1 MPIASRFVATAL
13 LSLAAVAPPASAQQS
28 AQLRGLDAYIDK
40 ARQDWGVAGL
50 AVAVVK
56 GDSVIYAKG
65 FGVREVGKPEP
76 IDERTLFA
84 IGSNTKSFTVV
95 ALGMLQDEGKLT
107 IDDKMMSY
115 LPEFA
120 MSDPYIT
127 RELTLRDLV
136 THRSGFF
143 RGDAVWMGSGFS
155 RDAILR
161 RTIQQPASTSF
172 RSSFGYNNIM
182 FLAAGQVVGKVA
194 GTTWDDFVKR
204 RIFTPLGMTSSV
216 TSTKELTG
224 PNVARPHALVDGKPV
239 PIDHRNLDNVAP
251 AGSIYSN
258 VAEMGQYV
266 RFHLRNGRYQGRQL
280 LSKKFHDQM
289 QIAQSIASAG
299 RDTLLP
305 MVHFDTYGLGLW
317 LRDYYGKL
325 LVSHGG
331 GIDGMLSQMAWL
343 PEADVGVVVLTNTDG
358 QNLQN
363 ALPFKILDRF
373 LDVPDRD
380 WSALYLAQATQQ
392 RQRADSVR
400 ASLVAQRMTGTKPSL
415 PLDRYAG
422 VYDNPFYGE
431 LRITQDGSGLILA
444 RSAEQS
450 AKLEHWHLD
459 TYSVTWNSSR
469 NPEISTFAVFRVD
482 PNAKVTALEM
492 RGPPFATPYAETV
505 VFTRKVEST
514 AGAGRTS

>member
-40 ARQDWGVAGL
+40 ARKDWGVAGL

-216 TSTKELTG
+216 TSTKELSG

-363 ALPFKILDRF
+363 ALPFKILGRF

-431 LRITQDGSGLILA
+431 LRITRDGSGLILA

-469 NPEISTFAVFRVD
+469 NQEISTFAVFRVD

-514 AGAGRTS
+514 AGAGR